1 MKKDIYQI
9 SLWEDYVVPATN
21 TVPEHYEEQ
30 LLGII
35 GSDTMTAEYRVI
47 EPKLIQN
54 INGTNIL
61 TFKVYYTYIDT
72 ETGERQDNP
81 FIKLLVNERKVKC
94 LWKGQWYDF
103 VIKSIQED
111 SSGKSI
117 TYTCKDLYINELS
130 KTGFNLE
137 FDNELEN
144 NQGTAQE
151 LGAKI
156 LEGTDWQVASEGQD
170 IVQQTIEEPLFL
182 VQIQTAITVYKS
194 NGKDTYEIPSSKKIL
209 VPYSVTQTPYPQIF
223 QFFYDED

>member
-1 MKKDIYQI
+1 MNEKDIYQI
-9 SLWEDYVVPATN
+9 SLWEDYVVPATD

-35 GSDTMTAEYRVI
+35 GSDTMTAEYRAI

-170 IVQQTIEEPLFL
+170 IVQQTIEEPLF
-182 VQIQTAITVYKS
+182 
-194 NGKDTYEIPSSKKIL
+194 
-209 VPYSVTQTPYPQIF
+209 
-223 QFFYDED
+223 

>member
-1 MKKDIYQI
+1 MKKDTYQI
-9 SLWEDYVVPATN
+9 SLWEDYIVPATS
-21 TVPEHYEEQ
+21 TVSEHYEEQ

-35 GSDTMTAEYRVI
+35 GSDTMTAEYRAT
-47 EPKLIQN
+47 EPKLVQN
-54 INGTNIL
+54 INGTNTL

-156 LEGTDWQVASEGQD
+156 LEGTDWQIASEGQD
-170 IVQQTIEEPLFL
+170 TIQQMIEEPLFL
-182 VQIQTAITVYKS
+182 VQTQAAITAYKS
-194 NGKDTYEIPSSKKIL
+194 NGKDKYIVPSG
-209 VPYSVTQTPYPQIF
+209 
-223 QFFYDED
+223 